1 MWIFPRL
8 LCEKG
13 THSSKSKYFD
23 HWFMMQKESTLK
35 SPKVARYNIFI
46 YFLHFIW
53 SWCKSSILQIS
64 IFKKTRVF
72 DCDIAGDSTLNVNFA
87 ASFQDGT
94 AACVASNTIAHWTEA
109 ITQLDG
115 EFKFEPENLQYRNYL
130 QGAMLLMDTCWVTK
144 RSHTRLSWKRMRYH
158 EDELL
163 VC

>member
-1 MWIFPRL
+1 MDFSKTTLW
-8 LCEKG
+8 EG
-13 THSSKSKYFD
+13 HSLVKIEVFRSLIYDAERVYFEVTKRCSLYYSHKRFALHD
-23 HWFMMQKESTLK
+23 LDV
-35 SPKVARYNIFI
+35 KVPFYRFQ
-46 YFLHFIW
+46 
-53 SWCKSSILQIS
+53 SSR
-64 IFKKTRVF
+64 KRVSS
-72 DCDIAGDSTLNVNFA
+72 IAGDSTLNVNFA